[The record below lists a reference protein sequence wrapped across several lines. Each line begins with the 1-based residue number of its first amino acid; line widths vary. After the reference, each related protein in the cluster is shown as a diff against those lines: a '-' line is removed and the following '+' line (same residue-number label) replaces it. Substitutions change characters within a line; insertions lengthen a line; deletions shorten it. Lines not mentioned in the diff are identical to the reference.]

1 MRRRVEKDRSVK
13 VSKYEHLFDAVVE
26 ERLAEALVELLA
38 AVYCLLL
45 ELAEALLFYL
55 CLF

>member
-26 ERLAEALVELLA
+26 ERLAEAAVELLA
-38 AVYCLLL
+38 AAYCLLL
-45 ELAEALLFYL
+45 EFAEALLLYL
-55 CLF
+55 RLL